1 MPFAIFDDVRH
12 LLVSHDNPARE
23 EGDLDYERCAALHN
37 AIVEHGW
44 TASGRSPDNP
54 PMVTAW
60 EKDPHGWEQD
70 IDRLHPSMIEF
81 LKRAYD
87 TNLPETEPIYDFV
100 SREYKFFYFLEGLIG
115 PQGYEAY
122 HLVDLI
128 GEFPGHYLTLYT
140 PNDRLGSQAQGLI
153 YNQQTHECLVN
164 FANTDFNPVYKVL
177 PWERLE
183 TVLSVYIDMIE
194 SEKVVCLHNNV
205 ERPSDFKLIDLG
217 GDAGQQWRP
226 TQDRPDTIFADPI
239 TGVTRHEDA
248 MFGPWIVQPHTEEVL
263 KECLR
268 TWDLLVQAIEEKM
281 PTAPGVDTQPEYGLA
296 NEELLESAGITED
309 FPKQV
314 LLRARKPR
322 FNFIAPGLRLLT
334 SEEIVKQPFKSMM
347 ARQADLQNRKKMPVL
362 LFRGDDT
369 CKASQWFPHPYKEAG
384 DIPTGL
390 YLEGWTQD
398 DLVPFTD
405 ATRLLLPFT
414 IGGEDTWAR
423 TANNVSIDGTHDD
436 LYQIGVNPFASYHG
450 VSLLAVLQ
458 NFYAHIYQGDWSV
471 DENGVSGTID
481 TFREAEDEE
490 HWENMGGLRV
500 HCGILDATYTD
511 SVVYLKAVF
520 ASCFFFDIGL
530 FMPKASITAFY
541 WWLIPKM
548 FKNLR
553 VLLLIVTIYLGFAA
567 TTSFFVDLL
576 LCSPIHY
583 NWSLDYDEQGRSIW
597 NSYRDFW
604 IEWMLNFSTDVFL
617 FCIPFFIIKSLKLRQ
632 RQKFGLI
639 GVFSLG
645 LITMAISFARFM
657 IYTVSDYDLG
667 DNDGAVMCTA
677 EMCTSL
683 IVASL
688 PGLKVL
694 ITRGIKNASSTGSSS
709 GYNKPSNTPNS
720 QSRIANLSSRLSRPA
735 KRPSFDDSEFE
746 LISVGASNKQFSG
759 KTAST
764 TGDEELD
771 DTQITVKHDFTV
783 EHGRDSKRGSYQN
796 TTSLP
801 FV

>member
-12 LLVSHDNPARE
+12 LLVSNDNPARE

-37 AIVEHGW
+37 AIVKHGW

-60 EKDPHGWEQD
+60 EKDPDGWEQD
-70 IDRLHPSMIEF
+70 IDRLHPSMVEF
-81 LKRAYD
+81 LKRA
-87 TNLPETEPIYDFV
+87 
-100 SREYKFFYFLEGLIG
+100 
-115 PQGYEAY
+115 
-122 HLVDLI
+122 
-128 GEFPGHYLTLYT
+128 
-140 PNDRLGSQAQGLI
+140 

-194 SEKVVCLHNNV
+194 SEKVVCIHNNV
-205 ERPSDFKLIDLG
+205 ERPGDFKLIDLG
-217 GDAGQQWRP
+217 GDAGQQWRS
-226 TQDRPDTIFADPI
+226 TQDRPDAIFADPI

-268 TWDLLVQAIEEKM
+268 TWDLLVQAIEKNL

-347 ARQADLQNRKKMPVL
+347 ARQADLQIRKKMPIL

-458 NFYAHIYQGDWSV
+458 NFYAHIDRGDWSV

-490 HWENMGGLRV
+490 HWKKYVVPMGPRE
-500 HCGILDATYTD
+500 
-511 SVVYLKAVF
+511 
-520 ASCFFFDIGL
+520 
-530 FMPKASITAFY
+530 Y
-541 WWLIPKM
+541 W
-548 FKNLR
+548 
-553 VLLLIVTIYLGFAA
+553 
-567 TTSFFVDLL
+567 
-576 LCSPIHY
+576 
-583 NWSLDYDEQGRSIW
+583 
-597 NSYRDFW
+597 
-604 IEWMLNFSTDVFL
+604 
-617 FCIPFFIIKSLKLRQ
+617 
-632 RQKFGLI
+632 
-639 GVFSLG
+639 
-645 LITMAISFARFM
+645 
-657 IYTVSDYDLG
+657 
-667 DNDGAVMCTA
+667 
-677 EMCTSL
+677 
-683 IVASL
+683 
-688 PGLKVL
+688 
-694 ITRGIKNASSTGSSS
+694 
-709 GYNKPSNTPNS
+709 
-720 QSRIANLSSRLSRPA
+720 
-735 KRPSFDDSEFE
+735 
-746 LISVGASNKQFSG
+746 
-759 KTAST
+759 
-764 TGDEELD
+764 
-771 DTQITVKHDFTV
+771 
-783 EHGRDSKRGSYQN
+783 
-796 TTSLP
+796 
-801 FV
+801 

>member
-12 LLVSHDNPARE
+12 LLVNEDNPARE
-23 EGDLDYERCAALHN
+23 EGNLDYERCAALHN
-37 AIVEHGW
+37 AIVKHGW
-44 TASGRSPDNP
+44 TASGRSLDDLPT
-54 PMVTAW
+54 VTAW
-60 EKDPHGWEQD
+60 GKDPDAWEED
-70 IDRLHPSMIEF
+70 IDRLHLSMVEF
-81 LKRAYD
+81 LKAAYD
-87 TNLPETEPIYDFV
+87 TGLPATEQSYDGMP
-100 SREYKFFYFLEGLIG
+100 RDYKFFYFLEGLIG
-115 PQGYEAY
+115 PHGHEAPGYNYDEFEDFPGQYMTCIPYNQESHECVINFMNVRFSPEYEA
-122 HLVDLI
+122 I
-128 GEFPGHYLTLYT
+128 
-140 PNDRLGSQAQGLI
+140 
-153 YNQQTHECLVN
+153 
-164 FANTDFNPVYKVL
+164 
-177 PWERLE
+177 PWQRLE

-194 SEKVVCLHNNV
+194 SEKVVCIHNDV
-205 ERPSDFKLIDLG
+205 ERP
-217 GDAGQQWRP
+217 GDVKGMLVNGEFQWVS
-226 TQDRPDTIFADPI
+226 TQDRPDAIFADPV
-239 TGVTRHEDA
+239 TGVKRNQDV

-263 KECLR
+263 KVCLR

-281 PTAPGVDTQPEYGLA
+281 PTAPGVDTEPEYGLA
-296 NEELLESAGITED
+296 NEEMLELAGITED
-309 FPKQV
+309 FLKQV

-322 FNFIAPGLRLLT
+322 FNFVAPGLRLLT

-347 ARQADLQNRKKMPVL
+347 ARQADLRIRKKMPIL

-369 CKASQWFPHPYKEAG
+369 CKASQWFPHPYKEVV
-384 DIPTGL
+384 DILSGL

-398 DLVPFTD
+398 DLTPFTD

-423 TANNVSIDGTHDD
+423 TANNISIDGTHDD

-490 HWENMGGLRV
+490 HWEKFRGVPQGVSCMINSK
-500 HCGILDATYTD
+500 ID
-511 SVVYLKAVF
+511 SRLTVNAQAVF

-541 WWLIPKM
+541 WWLIPRM

-576 LCSPIHY
+576 ICSPIHY

-617 FCIPFFIIKSLKLRQ
+617 FCIPFFIMKSLKLRQ

-720 QSRIANLSSRLSRPA
+720 QSRIANFSSRLSRPA

>member
-1 MPFAIFDDVRH
+1 MEFKTAIGIALNAARRH
-12 LLVSHDNPARE
+12 PLV
-23 EGDLDYERCAALHN
+23 
-37 AIVEHGW
+37 
-44 TASGRSPDNP
+44 
-54 PMVTAW
+54 
-60 EKDPHGWEQD
+60 
-70 IDRLHPSMIEF
+70 
-81 LKRAYD
+81 
-87 TNLPETEPIYDFV
+87 
-100 SREYKFFYFLEGLIG
+100 
-115 PQGYEAY
+115 
-122 HLVDLI
+122 
-128 GEFPGHYLTLYT
+128 
-140 PNDRLGSQAQGLI
+140 
-153 YNQQTHECLVN
+153 
-164 FANTDFNPVYKVL
+164 
-177 PWERLE
+177 
-183 TVLSVYIDMIE
+183 
-194 SEKVVCLHNNV
+194 
-205 ERPSDFKLIDLG
+205 
-217 GDAGQQWRP
+217 
-226 TQDRPDTIFADPI
+226 
-239 TGVTRHEDA
+239 
-248 MFGPWIVQPHTEEVL
+248 
-263 KECLR
+263 
-268 TWDLLVQAIEEKM
+268 
-281 PTAPGVDTQPEYGLA
+281 
-296 NEELLESAGITED
+296 
-309 FPKQV
+309 
-314 LLRARKPR
+314 
-322 FNFIAPGLRLLT
+322 
-334 SEEIVKQPFKSMM
+334 
-347 ARQADLQNRKKMPVL
+347 
-362 LFRGDDT
+362 
-369 CKASQWFPHPYKEAG
+369 
-384 DIPTGL
+384 
-390 YLEGWTQD
+390 
-398 DLVPFTD
+398 
-405 ATRLLLPFT
+405 
-414 IGGEDTWAR
+414 
-423 TANNVSIDGTHDD
+423 
-436 LYQIGVNPFASYHG
+436 
-450 VSLLAVLQ
+450 
-458 NFYAHIYQGDWSV
+458 
-471 DENGVSGTID
+471 
-481 TFREAEDEE
+481 
-490 HWENMGGLRV
+490 
-500 HCGILDATYTD
+500 DATYTD

-576 LCSPIHY
+576 ICSPIHY

-597 NSYRDFW
+597 NSYKDFW

-709 GYNKPSNTPNS
+709 GYNKTSNTPNS

>member
-12 LLVSHDNPARE
+12 LLVNDDNPARE
-23 EGDLDYERCAALHN
+23 EGNLGYERCAALHN
-37 AIVEHGW
+37 AIVKYGW
-44 TASGRSPDNP
+44 TASGRSLDDLPT
-54 PMVTAW
+54 VTAW
-60 EKDPHGWEQD
+60 GKDPDAWEED
-70 IDRLHPSMIEF
+70 IDRLHPSMVEF
-81 LKRAYD
+81 LKAAYD
-87 TNLPETEPIYDFV
+87 TGLPDTEQSYDGMP
-100 SREYKFFYFLEGLIG
+100 RDYKFFYFLEGLIG
-115 PQGYEAY
+115 PHGHEAPGYNYDEFE
-122 HLVDLI
+122 D
-128 GEFPGHYLTLYT
+128 FPGQYMTLYT
-140 PNDRLGSQAQGLI
+140 VNERLGSHPHGLI
-153 YNQQTHECLVN
+153 YNQESHECVIN
-164 FANTDFNPVYKVL
+164 FMNVRFSPEYEAI
-177 PWERLE
+177 PWQRLE

-194 SEKVVCLHNNV
+194 SEKVVCIHNDV
-205 ERPSDFKLIDLG
+205 ERP
-217 GDAGQQWRP
+217 GDVKGMLVNGEFHWVS
-226 TQDRPDTIFADPI
+226 TQDRPDAIFADPV
-239 TGVTRHEDA
+239 TGVKRNQDV

-263 KECLR
+263 KVCLR

-281 PTAPGVDTQPEYGLA
+281 PTAPGVDTEPEYGLA
-296 NEELLESAGITED
+296 NEEMLESAGITED

-322 FNFIAPGLRLLT
+322 FNFVAPGLRLLT

-347 ARQADLQNRKKMPVL
+347 ARQADLRIREKMPIL

-369 CKASQWFPHPYKEAG
+369 CKASQWFPHPYKEVV
-384 DIPTGL
+384 DILSGL

-398 DLVPFTD
+398 DLTPFTD

-423 TANNVSIDGTHDD
+423 TANNISIDGTHDD
-436 LYQIGVNPFASYHG
+436 LYQIGGIALN
-450 VSLLAVLQ
+450 AVRTHPL
-458 NFYAHIYQGDWSV
+458 V
-471 DENGVSGTID
+471 
-481 TFREAEDEE
+481 
-490 HWENMGGLRV
+490 
-500 HCGILDATYTD
+500 DATYTD

-576 LCSPIHY
+576 ICSPIHY

-735 KRPSFDDSEFE
+735 RRPSFDDSEFE